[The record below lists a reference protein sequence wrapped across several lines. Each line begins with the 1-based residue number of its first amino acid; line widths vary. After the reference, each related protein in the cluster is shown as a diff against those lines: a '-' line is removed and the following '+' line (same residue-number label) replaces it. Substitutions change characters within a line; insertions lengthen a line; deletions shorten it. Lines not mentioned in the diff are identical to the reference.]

1 MIFSIEVKMFEF
13 RRLLIIKTNKEQTF
27 FVNKLTSFVSFTI
40 YFDSFFTNKFFI
52 SRVVVFDSINL
63 ITFYDLTFLKVL

>member
-1 MIFSIEVKMFEF
+1 MFEF

>member
-1 MIFSIEVKMFEF
+1 MFEL
-13 RRLLIIKTNKEQTF
+13 RLLLIIKTNKEQTF

-40 YFDSFFTNKFFI
+40 YFDSFFTNGLFI